1 MKRMKMLLITAVC
14 MLSLAACGGKTPSL
28 EEVEQA
34 IESGNV
40 TMEDALEKGWV
51 TQEWADAYI
60 EERTVPAS
68 NKMTT
73 NVVNAFTTTTVSG
86 ETFTQENLSGVI
98 FFAFADPAT
107 EDFKAYYD
115 RLISAYKGVKE
126 NGAEILLCTKNEDTA
141 DLFSDAPFPV
151 IIYNDSLKEA
161 LKNSAEMIEGIGNIG
176 SWYVEGAFLS
186 AWYSNIDAEEM
197 PAFAK
202 SFVEIQQE
210 IIKGRSSGMEV
221 ME

>member
-1 MKRMKMLLITAVC
+1 MKRIKMLLLTAIC
-14 MLSLAACGGKTPSL
+14 MLSLAACGSKTPSL
-28 EEVEQA
+28 DEVEQA
-34 IESGNV
+34 IEAGNV

-73 NVVNAFTTTTVSG
+73 NVVNAFTTTTISG
-86 ETFTQENLSGVI
+86 EAFTQENLSGVI
-98 FFAFADPAT
+98 FFAFVDPAT
-107 EDFKAYYD
+107 EDSKAYYD
-115 RLISAYKGVKE
+115 GLVSAYKGVKE
-126 NGAEILLCTKNEDTA
+126 NGAEILLCTKSEDTT

-151 IIYNDSLKEA
+151 IVYNDSLKEA
-161 LKNSAEMIEGIGNIG
+161 IKNSAEMIEGIGNIG

-186 AWYSNIDAEEM
+186 AWYSNINAEEM
-197 PAFAK
+197 PATAK

-210 IIKGRSSGMEV
+210 ITGGQSGGMAV